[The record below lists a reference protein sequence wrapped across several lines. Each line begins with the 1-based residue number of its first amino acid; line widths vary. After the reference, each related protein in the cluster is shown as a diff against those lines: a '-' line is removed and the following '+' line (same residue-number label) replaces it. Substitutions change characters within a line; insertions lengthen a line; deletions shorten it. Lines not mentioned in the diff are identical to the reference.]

1 MIALMLM
8 EGGIQTVV
16 ERVLA
21 LYSNFAVAWFG
32 AVTAD
37 LMIGKPLGLSPKGIE
52 FRRAHLYDIN
62 PVGVGAMALSL
73 TGSTLSFLGLFG
85 NLAGIY
91 SPVIGLAISFGAAPL
106 IAWAPPGRYY
116 TPRAAEPFEGK
127 AGGRGRAAG
136 GRRMGE

>member
-37 LMIGKPLGLSPKGIE
+37 LMISKPLGLSPKGIE

-73 TGSTLSFLGLFG
+73 TGSTLSFMGLFG

-91 SPVIGLAISFGAAPL
+91 SPVIGLEI
-106 IAWAPPGRYY
+106 
-116 TPRAAEPFEGK
+116 
-127 AGGRGRAAG
+127 GRASC
-136 GRRMGE
+136 RERVCQYV